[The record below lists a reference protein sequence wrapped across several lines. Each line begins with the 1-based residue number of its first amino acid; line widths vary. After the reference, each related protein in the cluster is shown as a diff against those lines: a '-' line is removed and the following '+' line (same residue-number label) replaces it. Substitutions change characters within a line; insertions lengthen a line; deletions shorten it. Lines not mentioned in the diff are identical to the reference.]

1 MLCSL
6 SSLFTIAIHLLGK
19 TKNPG
24 KSIDLIYKINTKKIF
39 KLFSCQQFSQ
49 KKFQKFR
56 ARKKKEKYESNN
68 AVINE
73 VMNNLLL
80 CIIHHDTPAQ
90 TMYFKLELKR
100 TKKSIK
106 FHGKL
111 NYLLIFMFSL
121 GECL

>member
-24 KSIDLIYKINTKKIF
+24 KSIDLIYKINTKKN
-39 KLFSCQQFSQ
+39 LTSCQQFPK

-100 TKKSIK
+100 TKKKYKVSWEVKLFIN
-106 FHGKL
+106 FHV
-111 NYLLIFMFSL
+111 
-121 GECL
+121 